1 MENSNDLNFN
11 LNNHSQNLNNNQN
24 NQSTNLNN
32 NQNNQ
37 SINLNNKQNNQSI
50 NLNNQNNQ
58 STNLN
63 DQSINLNNV
72 QNNKSTN
79 LNNPQILNNQSN
91 HISLIN
97 DNIILREDINRLS
110 DINKQ
115 LENELKAQR
124 FKNYQ
129 IANHN
134 DNLNKSNLVLS
145 SQINKINCLI
155 SKAKIKENNLQN
167 DINKRSNIEEI
178 LKQTEIQCQN
188 VNNEKN
194 QIEIDYKVLCE
205 KFNKLKEKSQN
216 DQNYLIY
223 IKCQQEEKMNKID
236 EKINKMLFEIE
247 SLKKENCE
255 IRNSIDYTRKN
266 IEQVNFIKLNL
277 NEKINEEKC
286 KNDLENYKNENEK
299 LKIDLNEEMLKKEK
313 EDQLEKK
320 KLKIN

>member
-1 MENSNDLNFN
+1 MENNNYSTFN
-11 LNNHSQNLNNNQN
+11 PNNQSQNINDNQN
-24 NQSTNLNN
+24 NQSSNLINNQNIQSSNLNN
-32 NQNNQ
+32 A
-37 SINLNNKQNNQSI
+37 
-50 NLNNQNNQ
+50 
-58 STNLN
+58 
-63 DQSINLNNV
+63 
-72 QNNKSTN
+72 
-79 LNNPQILNNQSN
+79 QIINNQSN
-91 HISLIN
+91 DNLLIN
-97 DNIILREDINRLS
+97 NNLILREDINRLS

-194 QIEIDYKVLCE
+194 QIEIDYKVLCD

-216 DQNYLIY
+216 DQNCLIY
-223 IKCQQEEKMNKID
+223 IKCQQEKKMNKID
-236 EKINKMLFEIE
+236 EKINQMLFEIE
-247 SLKKENCE
+247 SLKKENYD
-255 IRNSIDYTRKN
+255 IRNSINNTRKN
-266 IEQVNFIKLNL
+266 IEQVNLIKLNL

-286 KNDLENYKNENEK
+286 KNDLLNKDLENYKNEYEK

-313 EDQLEKK
+313 EDKIRKEKVQNKIKMVSDLQK
-320 KLKIN
+320 KIEDFKKSRIKSK

>member
-1 MENSNDLNFN
+1 MENNNYSTFN
-11 LNNHSQNLNNNQN
+11 PNNQSQNLN
-24 NQSTNLNN
+24 
-32 NQNNQ
+32 
-37 SINLNNKQNNQSI
+37 
-50 NLNNQNNQ
+50 NNQNNQ

-79 LNNPQILNNQSN
+79 LNNAQILNNQSN

-110 DINKQ
+110 DINKN
-115 LENELKAQR
+115 LENELKNQR

-129 IANHN
+129 IANQN
-134 DNLNKSNLVLS
+134 DTLNKSNLVLS

-178 LKQTEIQCQN
+178 LKQTETQCQN

-286 KNDLENYKNENEK
+286 KNDLLNKDLENYKNEYDIYIAK
-299 LKIDLNEEMLKKEK
+299 TKE
-313 EDQLEKK
+313 
-320 KLKIN
+320 

>member
-1 MENSNDLNFN
+1 MENNNYSTFN
-11 LNNHSQNLNNNQN
+11 PNNQSQNLNNNQN
-24 NQSTNLNN
+24 NQSSHLINNQNIQSSNLNN
-32 NQNNQ
+32 A
-37 SINLNNKQNNQSI
+37 
-50 NLNNQNNQ
+50 
-58 STNLN
+58 
-63 DQSINLNNV
+63 
-72 QNNKSTN
+72 
-79 LNNPQILNNQSN
+79 QILNNQSN
-91 HISLIN
+91 NDLLIN

-110 DINKQ
+110 DINKN
-115 LENELKAQR
+115 LENELKNQR

-129 IANHN
+129 IANQN

-155 SKAKIKENNLQN
+155 SKAKMKENNLQN

-247 SLKKENCE
+247 SLKKENCG

-286 KNDLENYKNENEK
+286 KNDLLNKDLENYKNEYERI
-299 LKIDLNEEMLKKEK
+299 KIDLNEEMLKKEK
-313 EDQLEKK
+313 EDKIRKEKTQN
-320 KLKIN
+320 KLKMVSDLQKKIEDFKKNRIKSKENILD

>member
-1 MENSNDLNFN
+1 MENNNYSTFN
-11 LNNHSQNLNNNQN
+11 PNNQSQNLNNNQN
-24 NQSTNLNN
+24 NQSSHLINNQNIQSSNLNN
-32 NQNNQ
+32 A
-37 SINLNNKQNNQSI
+37 
-50 NLNNQNNQ
+50 
-58 STNLN
+58 
-63 DQSINLNNV
+63 
-72 QNNKSTN
+72 
-79 LNNPQILNNQSN
+79 QILNNQSN
-91 HISLIN
+91 NDLLIN

-110 DINKQ
+110 DINKN
-115 LENELKAQR
+115 LENELKNQR

-129 IANHN
+129 IANQN

-155 SKAKIKENNLQN
+155 SKAKLKENNLQN

-247 SLKKENCE
+247 SLKKENCG

-286 KNDLENYKNENEK
+286 KNDLLNKDLENYKNEYERI
-299 LKIDLNEEMLKKEK
+299 KIDLNEEMLKKEK
-313 EDQLEKK
+313 EDKIRKEKTQN
-320 KLKIN
+320 KLKMVSDLQKKIEDFKKNRIKSKENILD

>member
-1 MENSNDLNFN
+1 MENNNYSTFN
-11 LNNHSQNLNNNQN
+11 PNNQSQNINDNQN
-24 NQSTNLNN
+24 NQSSNLINNQNIQSSNLNN
-32 NQNNQ
+32 A
-37 SINLNNKQNNQSI
+37 
-50 NLNNQNNQ
+50 
-58 STNLN
+58 
-63 DQSINLNNV
+63 
-72 QNNKSTN
+72 
-79 LNNPQILNNQSN
+79 QIINNQSN
-91 HISLIN
+91 ENLLIN
-97 DNIILREDINRLS
+97 NNLILREDINRLS
-110 DINKQ
+110 DLNKN
-115 LENELKAQR
+115 LENELKTQR

-129 IANHN
+129 IANQN
-134 DNLNKSNLVLS
+134 DTLNKSNLVLS

-155 SKAKIKENNLQN
+155 SKAKMKENNLQN

-194 QIEIDYKVLCE
+194 QIEIDYKVLCD
-205 KFNKLKEKSQN
+205 KFNKLKEKSKN
-216 DQNYLIY
+216 DQNCLIY

-286 KNDLENYKNENEK
+286 KNDLLNKDLENYKNEYEK

-313 EDQLEKK
+313 EDKIRKEKVQN
-320 KLKIN
+320 KLKMVSDLQKKIEDFKKSRIKSK

>member
-1 MENSNDLNFN
+1 MENNNYSTFN
-11 LNNHSQNLNNNQN
+11 PNNQSQNLNNNQN
-24 NQSTNLNN
+24 NQSSHLINNQNIQSSNLNN
-32 NQNNQ
+32 A
-37 SINLNNKQNNQSI
+37 
-50 NLNNQNNQ
+50 
-58 STNLN
+58 
-63 DQSINLNNV
+63 
-72 QNNKSTN
+72 
-79 LNNPQILNNQSN
+79 QILNNQSN
-91 HISLIN
+91 NDLLIN

-110 DINKQ
+110 DINKN
-115 LENELKAQR
+115 LENELKNQR

-129 IANHN
+129 IANQN

-155 SKAKIKENNLQN
+155 SKAKMKENNLQN

-188 VNNEKN
+188 INNEKN
-194 QIEIDYKVLCE
+194 QIEIDYKVLCD

-286 KNDLENYKNENEK
+286 KNDLLNKDLENYKNEYERI
-299 LKIDLNEEMLKKEK
+299 KIDLNEEMLKKEK
-313 EDQLEKK
+313 EDKIRKEKTQN
-320 KLKIN
+320 KLKMVSDLQKKIEDFKKNRIKSKENILD

>member
-1 MENSNDLNFN
+1 MENNNYSTFN
-11 LNNHSQNLNNNQN
+11 PNNQSQNINDNQN
-24 NQSTNLNN
+24 NQSSNLINNQNIQSSNLNN
-32 NQNNQ
+32 A
-37 SINLNNKQNNQSI
+37 
-50 NLNNQNNQ
+50 
-58 STNLN
+58 
-63 DQSINLNNV
+63 
-72 QNNKSTN
+72 
-79 LNNPQILNNQSN
+79 QIINNQSN
-91 HISLIN
+91 ENLLIN
-97 DNIILREDINRLS
+97 NNLILREDINRLS
-110 DINKQ
+110 DLNKN
-115 LENELKAQR
+115 LENELKTQR

-129 IANHN
+129 IANQN
-134 DNLNKSNLVLS
+134 DTLNKSNLVLS

-155 SKAKIKENNLQN
+155 SKAKMKENNLQN

-188 VNNEKN
+188 INNEKN

-286 KNDLENYKNENEK
+286 KNDLLNKDLENYKNEYEK

-313 EDQLEKK
+313 EDKIRKEKVQN
-320 KLKIN
+320 KLKMVSDLQKKIEDFKKSRIKSK